1 MTGYEECERAAAEL
15 MLSWKDWPSDD
26 EPAEAGFDE
35 VCEAYG
41 IAEGDRRWA
50 RSALAEMVAKA
61 EEGLEGI

>member
-1 MTGYEECERAAAEL
+1 